1 MSGDKMKTEIVR
13 PLNSRKENLYVITA
27 VVVILFVAFLLF
39 KLQHNKKNIS
49 KLSGNE
55 ISLYEDMSNIESSIY
70 GDIKNALIEI
80 DILKNDNSE
89 YPSIEDL
96 QAEMIPP
103 FYKDE
108 AWENKGSLIW
118 HKHVHS
124 GTTYYLGISG
134 DLTKAGNFIIEV
146 NNNNINDSVIYYTN
160 EPLLKF
166 NEDRD
171 FHKMMMS
178 AKKIIPFTGV
188 DERKKYSG
196 GN

>member
-80 DILKNDNSE
+80 DILK
-89 YPSIEDL
+89 
-96 QAEMIPP
+96 MI
-103 FYKDE
+103 
-108 AWENKGSLIW
+108 IQ
-118 HKHVHS
+118 
-124 GTTYYLGISG
+124 
-134 DLTKAGNFIIEV
+134 
-146 NNNNINDSVIYYTN
+146 NIQV
-160 EPLLKF
+160 
-166 NEDRD
+166 
-171 FHKMMMS
+171 
-178 AKKIIPFTGV
+178 
-188 DERKKYSG
+188 
-196 GN
+196 